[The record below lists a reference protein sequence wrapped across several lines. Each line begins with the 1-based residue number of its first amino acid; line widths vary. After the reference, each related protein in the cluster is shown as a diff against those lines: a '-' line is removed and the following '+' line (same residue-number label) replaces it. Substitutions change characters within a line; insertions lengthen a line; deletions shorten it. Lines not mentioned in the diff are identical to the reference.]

1 MRSKFLFFF
10 LLLIMG
16 GLGITTLVS
25 ANHNFKEENSNLKSI
40 KLPEVIRKGEISVEE
55 ALTKRRSVRTY
66 KDILLSLEQVS
77 QLLWAAQGVTE
88 PSLNFR
94 TAPSAGALYPS
105 AVYLLSGNITGLPV
119 GLYRYIPEQ
128 HALIL
133 VSKGDKRQD
142 LFQASLRQSSL
153 RNAPGV
159 LIFTAIMERTTRRY
173 GERGIRYVYMEAGH
187 ASQNVYLQ
195 AAALG
200 LGTVAIGAFDD
211 RAVKAIL
218 DLPEQEQP
226 LYLMPLFY
234 PQGTV

>member
-1 MRSKFLFFF
+1 MKSKFLFFF

-25 ANHNFKEENSNLKSI
+25 ANQNFKEENTNLKLI
-40 KLPEVIRKGEISVEE
+40 KLPEVIQKGEISVEE
-55 ALTKRRSVRTY
+55 ALTRRRSVRAF
-66 KDILLSLEQVS
+66 KDLPLPLEQVS
-77 QLLWAAQGVTE
+77 QLLWAAQGITE

-94 TAPSAGALYPS
+94 TAPSAGALYPLE
-105 AVYLLSGNITGLPV
+105 VYLLSGNIIGLPA

-128 HALIL
+128 HVLIL
-133 VSKGDKRQD
+133 VSKGDKRQE
-142 LFQASLRQSSL
+142 LFQASLRQSSI

-159 LIFTAIMERTTRRY
+159 LIFTAVMERTTRRY
-173 GERGIRYVYMEAGH
+173 GERGIRYVHMEAGH

-211 RAVKAIL
+211 REVKATL
-218 DLPEQEQP
+218 NFPEQEQP
-226 LYLMPLFY
+226 LYIMPL
-234 PQGTV
+234 GII

>member
-25 ANHNFKEENSNLKSI
+25 ANQNFKEENSNLKSI
-40 KLPEVIRKGEISVEE
+40 KLPEVIKKGEISVEE
-55 ALTKRRSVRTY
+55 ALTNRRSVRTY
-66 KDILLSLEQVS
+66 KDIPLSLEQVS

-94 TAPSAGALYPS
+94 TAPSAGALYPL

-133 VSKGDKRQD
+133 VSKGDKRQE

-159 LIFTAIMERTTRRY
+159 LIFTAVMERTTRRY

-226 LYLMPLFY
+226 LYLMPL
-234 PQGTV
+234 GVI

>member
-1 MRSKFLFFF
+1 MKSKFLFFF

-25 ANHNFKEENSNLKSI
+25 ANQNFKEENTNLKLI
-40 KLPEVIRKGEISVEE
+40 KLPEVIQKGEISVEE
-55 ALTKRRSVRTY
+55 ALTRRRSVRAY
-66 KDILLSLEQVS
+66 KDLPLSLEQVS
-77 QLLWAAQGVTE
+77 QLLWAAQGITE

-94 TAPSAGALYPS
+94 TAPSAGALYPLE
-105 AVYLLSGNITGLPV
+105 VYLLSGNIIGLPA

-128 HALIL
+128 HVLIL
-133 VSKGDKRQD
+133 VSEVDNRQE
-142 LFQASLRQSSL
+142 LFQASLRQSSI

-159 LIFTAIMERTTRRY
+159 LIFTAVMERTTRRY
-173 GERGIRYVYMEAGH
+173 GERGIRYVHMEAGH

-211 RAVKAIL
+211 REVKATL
-218 DLPEQEQP
+218 SFSEQEQP
-226 LYLMPLFY
+226 LYIMPL
-234 PQGTV
+234 GII

>member
-1 MRSKFLFFF
+1 
-10 LLLIMG
+10 MG

-25 ANHNFKEENSNLKSI
+25 ANQNFKEENSNLKSI
-40 KLPEVIRKGEISVEE
+40 KLPEVIRKGGISVEE

-66 KDILLSLEQVS
+66 KDIPLSLEQVS

-94 TAPSAGALYPS
+94 TAPSAGALYPL
-105 AVYLLSGNITGLPV
+105 AVYLLSGNITGLSV

-133 VSKGDKRQD
+133 VSKGDKRQE

-153 RNAPGV
+153 RNAPGI

-226 LYLMPLFY
+226 LYLMPL
-234 PQGTV
+234 GVI

>member
-25 ANHNFKEENSNLKSI
+25 ANQNFKEENSNLKSI
-40 KLPEVIRKGEISVEE
+40 KLPEVIRKGGISVEE

-66 KDILLSLEQVS
+66 KDIPLSLEQVS

-94 TAPSAGALYPS
+94 TAPSAGALYPL
-105 AVYLLSGNITGLPV
+105 AVYLLSGNITGLSV

-133 VSKGDKRQD
+133 VSKGDKRQE

-153 RNAPGV
+153 RNAPGI

-226 LYLMPLFY
+226 LYLMPL
-234 PQGTV
+234 GVI